1 MKRINLKKYDR
12 KCVRI
17 TTDFG
22 EVLDGNCEHLSRDF
36 CECEIGIDEECLELV
51 NFVIRKSQIE
61 KIEIREDEGGPYGC
75 FRDPYGTLEKES
87 LESGFDIVEDFLFTE
102 DKDHCMRML
111 RCLENEKCD
120 YIGEVVKALK
130 SMPKYTDDEEILKES
145 EKIIN

>member
-1 MKRINLKKYDR
+1 MVISGDSQQKLEQTCQKKRNKTERTLPEIIEEKDMKRINLKKYDG

-61 KIEIREDEGGPYGC
+61 KIEISIKRNPVS
-75 FRDPYGTLEKES
+75 RNVK
-87 LESGFDIVEDFLFTE
+87 VQVLFIANILFW
-102 DKDHCMRML
+102 KKN
-111 RCLENEKCD
+111 CLKLH
-120 YIGEVVKALK
+120 ISFV
-130 SMPKYTDDEEILKES
+130 SHS
-145 EKIIN
+145 